1 MGYYRIINIT
11 NRLGKR
17 DINKD
22 RELSVEY
29 NIGFT
34 KRIHKIKSGDELIIS
49 SKSLPVSAH
58 QLRLKGLVNVI
69 EISENEFTKLQK
81 PSAGKKVQEAKK
93 KVEEP
98 KKVEPTTTKS
108 VDEDQETEEDSDDKK
123 TKSDSSSSSKKSTSK
138 SKTKKSSYSTV
149 KSDSDD

>member
-1 MGYYRIINIT
+1 MGYFKIKNIT
-11 NRLGKR
+11 NTLGKR

-34 KRIHKIKSGDELIIS
+34 KKVHKIKSGDELIIS

-58 QLRLKGLVNVI
+58 QLRLKGLATVV
-69 EISENEFTKLQK
+69 EISENEFIRLQK
-81 PSAGKKVQEAKK
+81 PSAAKK
-93 KVEEP
+93 KVVET
-98 KKVEPTTTKS
+98 KKVEPKVS
-108 VDEDQETEEDSDDKK
+108 VDTTSKTSKEGDEEKEDESK
-123 TKSDSSSSSKKSTSK
+123 TKSSSSSKTT
-138 SKTKKSSYSTV
+138 SKTKKSTYSTV